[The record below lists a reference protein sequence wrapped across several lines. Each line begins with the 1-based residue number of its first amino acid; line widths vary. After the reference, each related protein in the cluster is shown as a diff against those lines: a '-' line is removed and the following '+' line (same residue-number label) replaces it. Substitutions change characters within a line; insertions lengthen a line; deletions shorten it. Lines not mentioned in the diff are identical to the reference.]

1 MIYEISPTYI
11 SEIECLNSGA
21 DMYMCGT
28 HYKHKSR
35 RPGKIQY
42 CQKEETIVEI

>member
-1 MIYEISPTYI
+1 MISEIFRTYI

-28 HYKHKSR
+28 HYKHKST
-35 RPGKIQY
+35 RPGKIHS
-42 CQKEETIVEI
+42 CQKEETIVAI